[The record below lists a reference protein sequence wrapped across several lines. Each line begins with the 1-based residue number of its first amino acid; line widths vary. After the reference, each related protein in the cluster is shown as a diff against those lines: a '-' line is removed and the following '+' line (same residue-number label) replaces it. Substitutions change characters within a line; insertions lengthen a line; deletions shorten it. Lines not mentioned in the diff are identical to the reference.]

1 MTHER
6 SQIRSVLQARSTLAG
21 LLGFLGS
28 ALVGAAGAA
37 GPKEGCLCARGI
49 IRPVQQAAIATELV
63 AVVSKIGFE
72 EGERFKTGDLLV
84 AFDCRKHRA
93 EHASLLAQH
102 REMKS
107 ALESNQYLERH
118 KAIGKHDLEI
128 SLARVDKAA
137 AEAEALRVRLD
148 LCEIKAPFNG
158 RIAELTINQFEI
170 PAAGRAFLTIIED
183 GKLRIEL
190 ILPSNWLRW
199 LREAARFEFEVD
211 ETKSILAGRVVRI
224 GAAVEGVSQ
233 TIKVIGEFDA
243 HGPGTPGILPGMSGT
258 ARFSRTDG
266 EE

>member
-1 MTHER
+1 MKFFDRQFTSIPNAR
-6 SQIRSVLQARSTLAG
+6 RTTAGLIAFLASVLG
-21 LLGFLGS
+21 
-28 ALVGAAGAA
+28 GAADAA
-37 GPKEGCLCARGI
+37 GPKDGCLCARGI
-49 IRPVQQAAIATELV
+49 IRPVHQASIATELV

-72 EGERFKTGDLLV
+72 EGERFKAGDLLV

-128 SLARVDKAA
+128 SQARVDKAA

-148 LCEIKAPFNG
+148 LCEIKAPFDG
-158 RIAELTINQFEI
+158 RVAELTINQYEI
-170 PAAGRAFLTIIED
+170 PAAGRAFLNIIED

-190 ILPSNWLRW
+190 IIPSHWLRW
-199 LREAARFEFEVD
+199 LRNGAAFDFEVD
-211 ETKSILAGRVVRI
+211 ETKSTLPARVARI

-233 TIKVIGEFDA
+233 TIKVIGEFDTA
-243 HGPGTPGILPGMSGT
+243 GAGILSGMSGT

>member
-1 MTHER
+1 MKYALRTVYPI
-6 SQIRSVLQARSTLAG
+6 SKARHTVAG
-21 LLGFLGS
+21 LLCFLSAAVMGS
-28 ALVGAAGAA
+28 AYAA
-37 GPKEGCLCARGI
+37 GPKGGCLCARGI
-49 IRPVQQAAIATELV
+49 IRPVHQASIATELV
-63 AVVSKIGFE
+63 AVVSKIAFE
-72 EGERFKTGDLLV
+72 EGDRFKAGDLLI

-128 SLARVDKAA
+128 SQARVDKAA

-148 LCEIKAPFNG
+148 LCEIRAPFNG

-170 PAAGRAFLTIIED
+170 PSTGRPFLTIIED

-190 ILPSNWLRW
+190 ILPSSWLRW
-199 LREAARFEFEVD
+199 LRDGAEFDFEVD
-211 ETKSILAGRVVRI
+211 ETKSTLPGRVVRI

-233 TIKVIGEFDA
+233 TIKVIGEF
-243 HGPGTPGILPGMSGT
+243 GTAAPGILTGMSGT